1 MIIKPTPGGSELP
14 ELHNV
19 ITPKGWTGDKIK
31 LKIAV
36 KMDKPVNLKKCGLV
50 VEHLSKAVI
59 SGGGQ
64 WRGTGTRE

>member
-14 ELHNV
+14 ELYDV

-50 VEHLSKAVI
+50 LEHLFLFFNKSQPVI
-59 SGGGQ
+59 RRS
-64 WRGTGTRE
+64 

>member
-14 ELHNV
+14 ELYDV

-50 VEHLSKAVI
+50 LEHLFFF
-59 SGGGQ
+59 
-64 WRGTGTRE
+64 

>member
-14 ELHNV
+14 ELYDAG
-19 ITPKGWTGDKIK
+19 TPPKGWTGDKIK

-50 VEHLSKAVI
+50 
-59 SGGGQ
+59 G
-64 WRGTGTRE
+64 